1 MTEDARPMH
10 DTKTPVAKA
19 TMFERIG
26 RRVGEAVVA
35 RPWTTLVIGLLAFLV
50 VAFGLTTARFSTDYR
65 IFFSKDDPGLAAFE
79 RLESTFTKTDNV
91 LFVVKAKAERDGAIF
106 EVDSLTA
113 LQELTRAGW
122 TLPYASRVDSLTNF
136 QHPEAKGEDIGVA
149 DLVPG
154 DASVLDGAALAR
166 IRAAAGSEPLLA
178 GSLLARDGRTA
189 AVNVTLRL
197 PGREPREVTESADAA
212 RHAVDAVRARHPALD
227 IRASGMAFMNDAFMQ
242 ASIRDLAVMMPL
254 MVLVM
259 LVGMAFVMRS
269 KLATL
274 AVAAIIGVSAA
285 MSMAV
290 AGWLHYPLTPPA
302 VAAPMIVLTVAVA
315 DGVHIVLAAME
326 SMREGKSRAEAVV
339 LSLEKN
345 LEAITYTWLT
355 TIVGFVCLNYSDAPP
370 VTHLANM
377 TSFGVTAAF
386 LYSFTVLPALLVL
399 LPIVARGPAV
409 SALATGSD
417 DARPTAMARVAAFVV
432 RRRLSLLAVTVVVT
446 VVAGWQASRL
456 ETNDQFVRYFD
467 QSIPFRR
474 DVDFTMKNLSGIY
487 RLEYQVGSEGPSGI
501 VEPAYL
507 RHLDDFGVWLRA
519 QPEVEH
525 VYSVA
530 DVVKRV
536 NQVMT
541 ADDPAA
547 YRIPDSRA
555 AVSEALLVYEMGLP
569 QGLDLTDRV
578 NVDKSA
584 ARLTVTVKDV
594 SSQQMNAFTARSEA
608 WLRRSAPRAMWAE
621 ATGPV
626 VIFSQLGDRNARS
639 MVQGDFVSLAL
650 ISLCM
655 IIVLRSF
662 RLGMLSVLPNVIPIV
677 VGYGLWRV
685 FVGQMNIVASV
696 AGSISLGI
704 IVDDTIHFLTRYK
717 AMKAKGLDAETA
729 MTRTLTHVGPAMLG
743 TSVILVLGFGV
754 LTLSSFQMTSYLGWL
769 SVIIVAVAPLTDLV
783 LAPALVLLFHK
794 DPHASTVR
802 HAAPAPAAAFARS
815 ESRNIMKTA
824 ASFILGLFTL
834 AVTVTAATDASAR
847 TSEEI
852 LAAGSP
858 EAKGQAIALELAS
871 RNAGYKDLGGDVEM
885 TLRDAGGGEAKRRF
899 SIKVLEKPVASA
911 GDYSLIVFDAPADV
925 KGTAVL
931 SHAQI
936 GDDDEQWLY
945 LPSAHRTR
953 RISSS
958 NRTGAFAGS
967 EFSFEDLT
975 GNDGRKYTWRLVGTE
990 PCGALSCFVVDATP
1004 KDPSSAY
1011 SKRMLRIDTQ
1021 EFRIQSIEFYDRKS
1035 TKLKT
1040 LAYEGYKKLNDR
1052 FWRSQS
1058 WTMKN
1063 HQSGKSTVI
1072 SFSSMKLGNGFTLND
1087 FATGKLGS

>member
-1 MTEDARPMH
+1 MRSDMKSESESSMKNGP
-10 DTKTPVAKA
+10 
-19 TMFERIG
+19 TMFERAGRAIG
-26 RRVGEAVVA
+26 ETVIAHPRKTLLVG
-35 RPWTTLVIGLLAFLV
+35 LVAFLV
-50 VAFGLTTARFSTDYR
+50 VALGLTTARFSTDYR

-91 LFVVKAKAERDGAIF
+91 LFVVKAKEAHDGAIF
-106 EVDSLTA
+106 QTDPLA
-113 LQELTRAGW
+113 AIQELTTVGW
-122 TLPYASRVDSLTNF
+122 TLPYATRVDSLTNF
-136 QHPEAKGEDIGVA
+136 QHPEAKEGDEIVVGE
-149 DLVPG
+149 LVPG
-154 DASVLDGAALAR
+154 DARALDAAALAH
-166 IRAAAGSEPLLA
+166 IRAAVASEPLLA

-197 PGREPREVTESADAA
+197 PGKEPREVSESAEAA
-212 RHAVDAVRARHPALD
+212 RKAVDAVRARHPDLD

-242 ASIRDLAVMMPL
+242 ASIRDMAVMMPL
-254 MVLVM
+254 MVVVM
-259 LVGMAFVMRS
+259 LIGMAFVMRS
-269 KLATL
+269 KLATV
-274 AVAAIIGVSAA
+274 AVAAVIGVSAA

-315 DGVHIVLAAME
+315 DGVHIVLATME
-326 SMREGKSRAEAVV
+326 AMREGKTRQQAVV

-386 LYSFTVLPALLVL
+386 VYSFTVLPALLVV
-399 LPIVARGPAV
+399 LPIVARGKAA
-409 SALATGSD
+409 SALAGEV
-417 DARPTAMARVAAFVV
+417 DARPTAMARVASFVV
-432 RRRLSLLAVTVVVT
+432 RRRIPLLVTTVIVTVIG
-446 VVAGWQASRL
+446 GWQASRL

-487 RLEYQVGSEGPSGI
+487 RLEYQVGSGGPSGI
-501 VEPAYL
+501 AEPAYL
-507 RHLDDFGVWLRA
+507 RSLDAFGGWLRA

-536 NQVMT
+536 NQVMS
-541 ADDPAA
+541 ANEPAA

-594 SSQQMNAFTARSEA
+594 SSQQMNAFTARSES
-608 WLRRSAPRAMWAE
+608 WLRDHAPKAMWAE

-626 VIFSQLGDRNARS
+626 VIFSQLGDRNAKS

-729 MTRTLTHVGPAMLG
+729 MTKTLTHVGPAMLG

-783 LAPALVLLFHK
+783 LAPALVLLFNK
-794 DPHASTVR
+794 DPKPVALGKPRAVYQGTS
-802 HAAPAPAAAFARS
+802 
-815 ESRNIMKTA
+815 IMKTA

-834 AVTVTAATDASAR
+834 AVTVTASTDASAR
-847 TSEEI
+847 TAGEI
-852 LAAGSP
+852 LASGSAD
-858 EAKGQAIALELAS
+858 AKGQAIALELAS

-899 SIKVLEKPVASA
+899 SIRVLEKPVASA

-931 SHAQI
+931 SHAKV

-975 GNDGRKYTWRLVGTE
+975 GNDGRKYDWKLTGTE
-990 PCGALSCFVVDATP
+990 PCGPLTCFVVDATP
-1004 KDPSSAY
+1004 KDPNSAY
-1011 SKRMLRIDTQ
+1011 SKRVLRIDQ
-1021 EFRIQSIEFYDRKS
+1021 EEFRIQTIEFYDRKNA
-1035 TKLKT
+1035 KLKT
-1040 LAYEGYKKLNDR
+1040 LAYEGYKKLNER

-1063 HQSGKSTVI
+1063 VQSGKSTVI
-1072 SFSSMKLGNGFTLND
+1072 SFSSMKVGNGFTVND

>member
-1 MTEDARPMH
+1 MTRNDQRKSSIAAST
-10 DTKTPVAKA
+10 TKRTI
-19 TMFERIG
+19 FERAG
-26 RRVGEAVVA
+26 RGIGEAVVA
-35 RPWTTLVIGLLAFLV
+35 RPWTTLLVGLVAFV
-50 VAFGLTTARFSTDYR
+50 VVSFGLTTARFSTDYR

-79 RLESTFTKTDNV
+79 HLESTFTKTDNV
-91 LFVVKAKAERDGAIF
+91 LFVIKAADDRDGAIF
-106 EVDSLTA
+106 QADPLSAV
-113 LQELTRAGW
+113 QELTNIGW
-122 TLPYASRVDSLTNF
+122 TLPYATRVDSLTNF
-136 QHPEAKGEDIGVA
+136 QHPDAKEGDEIVVGA
-149 DLVPG
+149 LVPG
-154 DASVLDGAALAR
+154 DARTLDADALAR
-166 IRAAAGSEPLLA
+166 VRAAAASEPLLA

-197 PGREPREVTESADAA
+197 PGKEPREVTESADAA
-212 RHAVDAVRARHPALD
+212 RKAVLAVRRAHPRLD

-242 ASIRDLAVMMPL
+242 ASIRDMAVMMPL

-274 AVAAIIGVSAA
+274 AVAAVIGVSAA

-326 SMREGKSRAEAVV
+326 AMREGHTRAQAIV

-386 LYSFTVLPALLVL
+386 VYSFTVLPALLVV
-399 LPIVARGPAV
+399 LPVVAHRAPTPSG
-409 SALATGSD
+409 ATGE
-417 DARPTAMARVAAFVV
+417 AEERVTLMARVAAFVV
-432 RRRLSLLAVTVVVT
+432 RRRIPLLAATVVVT
-446 VVAGWQASRL
+446 VIGGWQASRL

-487 RLEYQVGSEGPSGI
+487 RLEYQIASDGPSG
-501 VEPAYL
+501 VAEPAYL
-507 RHLDDFGVWLRA
+507 RTLDDFGGWLRA

-525 VYSVA
+525 VYGIA

-536 NQVMT
+536 NQVMGDGSV
-541 ADDPAA
+541 AS

-594 SSQQMNAFTARSEA
+594 SSQQMNAFTARSER
-608 WLRRSAPRAMWAE
+608 WLRDHAPKAMWAE

-626 VIFSQLGDRNARS
+626 VIFSQLGDRNAKS

-655 IIVLRSF
+655 IIVLRSL
-662 RLGMLSVLPNVIPIV
+662 RLGLLSVLPNVIPIV

-717 AMKAKGLDAETA
+717 AMKQKGLDAETA
-729 MTRTLTHVGPAMLG
+729 MTKTLTHVGPAMLG

-783 LAPALVLLFHK
+783 LAPALVLLFVREPRLTK
-794 DPHASTVR
+794 PRTHAEGTS
-802 HAAPAPAAAFARS
+802 
-815 ESRNIMKTA
+815 IMKTA

-834 AVTVTAATDASAR
+834 AVTVTAATDANAR

-858 EAKGQAIALELAS
+858 EAKGQAVALELAA

-899 SIKVLEKPVASA
+899 SLKVLERPVPTA

-931 SHAQI
+931 SHAKV

-975 GNDGRKYTWRLVGTE
+975 GNDGRKYDWRLTATE
-990 PCGALSCFVVDATP
+990 ACGALTCFVVDAIP
-1004 KDPSSAY
+1004 KDPASAY
-1011 SKRMLRIDTQ
+1011 SKRVLRIDTQ
-1021 EFRIQSIEFYDRKS
+1021 EFRIQSIEFFDRKNA
-1035 TKLKT
+1035 KLKT
-1040 LAYEGYKKLNDR
+1040 LAYESYKKLGDR

-1072 SFSSMKLGNGFTLND
+1072 SFSSMKVGNGFTVND

>member
-1 MTEDARPMH
+1 MNDK
-10 DTKTPVAKA
+10 KTL
-19 TMFERIG
+19 FERTG
-26 RRVGEAVVA
+26 RGVGEAVVA
-35 RPWTTLVIGLLAFLV
+35 RPRTTLLLGLVAFLV
-50 VAFGLTTARFSTDYR
+50 VAFGLSMARFSTDYR

-79 RLESTFTKTDNV
+79 HLESTFTKTDNV
-91 LFVVKAKAERDGAIF
+91 LFVVKAPGDEDGAIF
-106 EVDSLTA
+106 DADA
-113 LQELTRAGW
+113 LEAIQELTTVGW
-122 TLPYASRVDSLTNF
+122 TLPHASRVDSLTNF
-136 QHPEAKGEDIGVA
+136 QHPEAKAGGDILVGE
-149 DLVPG
+149 LVPRPAREL
-154 DASVLDGAALAR
+154 DAAGLAHV
-166 IRAAAGSEPLLA
+166 RAAAASEPLLA
-178 GSLLARDGRTA
+178 GSLLARNGRTA
-189 AVNVTLRL
+189 AVNVTLHL
-197 PGREPREVTESADAA
+197 PGKQPTEVSETADAA
-212 RHAVDAVRARHPALD
+212 RKAVATARARHPKLD

-242 ASIRDLAVMMPL
+242 ASMRDMGVMMPL

-259 LVGMAFVMRS
+259 LIGMVFVMRS
-269 KLATL
+269 GLATL
-274 AVAAIIGVSAA
+274 AVAAIIAVSAL

-326 SMREGKSRAEAVV
+326 AMREGKTRPAAVI

-355 TIVGFVCLNYSDAPP
+355 TIVGFVCLNYSEAPP

-377 TSFGVTAAF
+377 TCFGVTIAF
-386 LYSFTVLPALLVL
+386 LYSFTVLPALLVI
-399 LPIVARGPAV
+399 LPMKARGVAK
-409 SALATGSD
+409 SAPRPR
-417 DARPTAMARVAAFVV
+417 DARPTAMEWVAAFVV
-432 RRRLSLLAVTVVVT
+432 KRRLPLLIGTVAIT
-446 VVAGWQASRL
+446 VVAGFQASRL
-456 ETNDQFVRYFD
+456 ETNDQFVKYFD
-467 QSIPFRR
+467 TSIPFRR

-501 VEPAYL
+501 ADPAYL
-507 RHLDDFGVWLRA
+507 ERLDAFGGWLRA

-525 VYSVA
+525 VYSIA

-536 NQVMT
+536 NQVVSG
-541 ADDPAA
+541 DDPAA
-547 YRIPDSRA
+547 YRIPASRE

-594 SSQQMNAFTARSEA
+594 SSKQMTVFTERSEA
-608 WLRRSAPRAMWAE
+608 WLRANAPKPMWAE

-626 VIFSQLGDRNARS
+626 VIFSRLGDRNAKS

-655 IIVLRSF
+655 IIVLRSL
-662 RLGMLSVLPNVIPIV
+662 RLGLLSVLPNVIPIV

-729 MTRTLTHVGPAMLG
+729 MTKTLTHVGPAMLG

-783 LAPALVLLFHK
+783 LAPALVLMFHK
-794 DPHASTVR
+794 DPTPKPLR
-802 HAAPAPAAAFARS
+802 TTGNF
-815 ESRNIMKTA
+815 MKTA

-834 AVTVTAATDASAR
+834 AVTVTSATDANAK

-852 LAAGSP
+852 LAAGN
-858 EAKGQAIALELAS
+858 ADQKGQAVALELAT

-899 SIKVLEKPVASA
+899 SIKVLEKPVANA

-936 GDDDEQWLY
+936 SDDDEQWLY

-958 NRTGAFAGS
+958 NRTGSFAGS

-975 GNDGRKYTWRLVGTE
+975 GNDGRKYSWKLTGTE
-990 PCGALSCFVVDATP
+990 ACAALTCFVVEATP
-1004 KDPSSAY
+1004 KDAASAY
-1011 SKRMLRIDTQ
+1011 SKRVLRIDNA
-1021 EFRIQSIEFYDRKS
+1021 EFRIQTIEFYDRKN

-1040 LAYEGYKKLNDR
+1040 LAYDNYKKLGDR

-1072 SFSSMKLGNGFTLND
+1072 NFSSMKVGNGFTVND
-1087 FATGKLGS
+1087 FATGKLGG

>member
-1 MTEDARPMH
+1 MRNDMKS
-10 DTKTPVAKA
+10 DTKST
-19 TMFERIG
+19 TTTFERAGRAIG
-26 RRVGEAVVA
+26 ETVVA
-35 RPWTTLVIGLLAFLV
+35 HPRKTLLLGLLAFLFV
-50 VAFGLTTARFSTDYR
+50 SFGLTTARFSTDYR

-91 LFVVKAKAERDGAIF
+91 LFVVKAKEAHDGAIF
-106 EVDSLTA
+106 QADPLA
-113 LQELTRAGW
+113 AIQELTRIGW
-122 TLPYASRVDSLTNF
+122 TLPYATRVDSLTNF
-136 QHPEAKGEDIGVA
+136 QHPEGKDGDEISVA
-149 DLVPG
+149 ELVPG
-154 DASVLDGAALAR
+154 DARTLDAAALAH
-166 IRAAAGSEPLLA
+166 IRAAAASEPLLA

-197 PGREPREVTESADAA
+197 PGKEPREVTESAEAA
-212 RHAVDAVRARHPALD
+212 RKAVDAVRARHPDLD

-242 ASIRDLAVMMPL
+242 ASIRDMAVMMPL

-315 DGVHIVLAAME
+315 DGVHIVLATME
-326 SMREGKSRAEAVV
+326 AMREGKTRQQAVV

-386 LYSFTVLPALLVL
+386 IYSFTVLPALLVV
-399 LPIVARGPAV
+399 LPVVARGKAASV
-409 SALATGSD
+409 LAGEI

-432 RRRLSLLAVTVVVT
+432 RRRIPLLVATVVVT
-446 VVAGWQASRL
+446 VIGGWQASRL

-507 RHLDDFGVWLRA
+507 RSLDDFGGWLRA

-536 NQVMT
+536 NQVMS
-541 ADDPAA
+541 ANEPAA
-547 YRIPDSRA
+547 YRIPESRA

-594 SSQQMNAFTARSEA
+594 SSQQMNAFTARSES
-608 WLRRSAPRAMWAE
+608 WLRTNTPKAMWAE

-626 VIFSQLGDRNARS
+626 VIFSQLGDRNAKS

-677 VGYGLWRV
+677 VGYGLWRI

-717 AMKAKGLDAETA
+717 AMKAKGLDAEKA
-729 MTRTLTHVGPAMLG
+729 MTATLTHVGPAMLG

-794 DPHASTVR
+794 DPRVTTTRRSLQG
-802 HAAPAPAAAFARS
+802 ARAEGTS
-815 ESRNIMKTA
+815 IMKTA

-834 AVTVTAATDASAR
+834 AVTVTAASDASAR
-847 TSEEI
+847 TSDEI
-852 LAAGSP
+852 LAAGSA
-858 EAKGQAIALELAS
+858 EAKGQAVALELAS

-899 SIKVLEKPVASA
+899 SIKVLEKPIASA

-931 SHAQI
+931 SHAKV

-975 GNDGRKYTWRLVGTE
+975 GNDGRKYDWKLAGTE
-990 PCGALSCFVVDATP
+990 PCGALTCFVVDATP

-1011 SKRMLRIDTQ
+1011 SKRVLRIDTQ
-1021 EFRIQSIEFYDRKS
+1021 EFRIQTIEFYDRKNA
-1035 TKLKT
+1035 KLKT
-1040 LAYEGYKKLNDR
+1040 LAYEGYKKLNER

-1072 SFSSMKLGNGFTLND
+1072 SFSSMKVGNGFTVND

>member
-1 MTEDARPMH
+1 MKSVPTSPP
-10 DTKTPVAKA
+10 TT
-19 TMFERIG
+19 TTTTTFERVG
-26 RRVGEAVVA
+26 RAVGERVVA
-35 RPWTTLVIGLLAFLV
+35 HPKTTLLFGLLAFLV
-50 VAFGLTTARFSTDYR
+50 VSFGLTTARFSTDYR

-91 LFVVKAKAERDGAIF
+91 LFVVKAKEERDGAIF
-106 EVDSLTA
+106 QADPLA
-113 LQELTRAGW
+113 AIQELTRASW
-122 TLPYASRVDSLTNF
+122 ELPYAARVDSLTNF
-136 QHPEAKGEDIGVA
+136 QHPEAKSGPAGEGDEITVR

-154 DASVLDGAALAR
+154 DARALDAEALGR
-166 IRAAAGSEPLLA
+166 VRLAAAAEPLLA

-197 PGREPREVTESADAA
+197 PGKEPREVTETAEAA
-212 RHAVDAVRARHPALD
+212 RRLVETVRARHPGLD
-227 IRASGMAFMNDAFMQ
+227 VRASGMAFMNDAFMQ
-242 ASIRDLAVMMPL
+242 ASIRDMAVMMPL

-259 LVGMAFVMRS
+259 LIGMAFVMRS

-274 AVAAIIGVSAA
+274 AVAAVIGVSAA
-285 MSMAV
+285 MAMAV

-315 DGVHIVLAAME
+315 DGVHIVLATME
-326 SMREGKSRAEAVV
+326 AMREGKTRAQAVV

-386 LYSFTVLPALLVL
+386 VYSFTVLPALLVV
-399 LPIVARGPAV
+399 LPVTARGK
-409 SALATGSD
+409 SASARASDLA
-417 DARPTAMARVAAFVV
+417 APTAMERVAAFVV
-432 RRRLSLLAVTVVVT
+432 RRRIPLLAATVVVT
-446 VVAGWQASRL
+446 AVGGWQASRL

-467 QSIPFRR
+467 ASIPFRR

-487 RLEYQVGSEGPSGI
+487 RLEFQVGSEGPSGI
-501 VEPAYL
+501 AEPSYL
-507 RHLDDFGVWLRA
+507 RHLDDFGAWLRV

-541 ADDPAA
+541 ANEPAA

-594 SSQQMNAFTARSEA
+594 SSQQMNRFSARAEG
-608 WLRRSAPRAMWAE
+608 WLRANAPRPMWAE

-626 VIFSQLGDRNARS
+626 VIFSQLGDRNAKS

-655 IIVLRSF
+655 IVVLRSF

-677 VGYGLWRV
+677 VGYGLWRI

-783 LAPALVLLFHK
+783 LAPALVLLFHSE
-794 DPHASTVR
+794 PRVTTTR
-802 HAAPAPAAAFARS
+802 HPLRGWRAEGTS
-815 ESRNIMKTA
+815 IMKTA
-824 ASFILGLFTL
+824 TSFILGLFTL
-834 AVTVTAATDASAR
+834 AVTVTAATDANAR
-847 TSEEI
+847 TAEEI
-852 LAAGSP
+852 LATGSAD
-858 EAKGQAIALELAS
+858 AKGQAIAAELAA

-899 SIKVLEKPVASA
+899 SLKVLEKPVPAG

-931 SHAQI
+931 SHAKV

-975 GNDGRKYTWRLVGTE
+975 GNDGRKYDWRLSTTE
-990 PCGALSCFVVDATP
+990 KCGELTCFVVDATP
-1004 KDPSSAY
+1004 KDATSAY
-1011 SKRMLRIDTQ
+1011 SKRVLRIDTEQ
-1021 EFRIQSIEFYDRKS
+1021 FRVQSIEFFDRKN

-1040 LAYEGYKKLNDR
+1040 LSYEKYARLSER
-1052 FWRSQS
+1052 FWRAQS

-1072 SFSSMKLGNGFTLND
+1072 TFSSMKLGNGFSVND
-1087 FATGKLGS
+1087 FATGKLGG

>member
-1 MTEDARPMH
+1 MRNDMKSVTKS
-10 DTKTPVAKA
+10 DTKSST
-19 TMFERIG
+19 TMFERAG
-26 RRVGEAVVA
+26 RAVGETVVA
-35 RPWTTLVIGLLAFLV
+35 HPRKTLLVGLLAFLV

-91 LFVVKAKAERDGAIF
+91 LFVVKAKEAHDGSIFQADPLAAI
-106 EVDSLTA
+106 
-113 LQELTRAGW
+113 QELTKIGW
-122 TLPYASRVDSLTNF
+122 TLPYATRVDSLTNF
-136 QHPEAKGEDIGVA
+136 QHPEAKDGDEIGVGE
-149 DLVPG
+149 LVPG
-154 DASVLDGAALAR
+154 DARALDATALAHV
-166 IRAAAGSEPLLA
+166 RAAAASEPLLA

-197 PGREPREVTESADAA
+197 PGKEPREVTESAEAA
-212 RHAVDAVRARHPALD
+212 RAAVAAVRARHPDLD

-242 ASIRDLAVMMPL
+242 ASIRDMAVMMPL
-254 MVLVM
+254 MLLVM

-274 AVAAIIGVSAA
+274 AVAAVIGVSAA

-315 DGVHIVLAAME
+315 DGVHIVLATME
-326 SMREGKSRAEAVV
+326 AMREGKTRQQAVV

-386 LYSFTVLPALLVL
+386 VYSFTVLPALLVV
-399 LPIVARGPAV
+399 LPVVARGKAASV
-409 SALATGSD
+409 LAGEI

-432 RRRLSLLAVTVVVT
+432 RRRIPLLAATVVVT
-446 VVAGWQASRL
+446 VIGGWQASRL

-507 RHLDDFGVWLRA
+507 RHLDDFGGWLRA

-536 NQVMT
+536 NQVMS
-541 ADDPAA
+541 ASAPAA
-547 YRIPDSRA
+547 YRIPDSREG
-555 AVSEALLVYEMGLP
+555 VSEALLVYEMGLP

-608 WLRRSAPRAMWAE
+608 WLRTNAPRPMWAE

-626 VIFSQLGDRNARS
+626 VIFSQLGDRNAKS

-717 AMKAKGLDAETA
+717 AMKAKGLDAEKA
-729 MTRTLTHVGPAMLG
+729 MTATLTHVGPAMLG

-794 DPHASTVR
+794 DPRVTTTRRSLS
-802 HAAPAPAAAFARS
+802 PGARARAEGTS
-815 ESRNIMKTA
+815 IMKTA

-847 TSEEI
+847 TSDEI
-852 LAAGSP
+852 LAAGSA
-858 EAKGQAIALELAS
+858 EAKGQAVALELAS

-931 SHAQI
+931 SHAKV

-975 GNDGRKYTWRLVGTE
+975 GNDGRKYDWKLAGTE
-990 PCGALSCFVVDATP
+990 ACGALTCFVVDATP
-1004 KDPSSAY
+1004 KDPNSAY
-1011 SKRMLRIDTQ
+1011 SKRVLRIDTQ
-1021 EFRIQSIEFYDRKS
+1021 EFRIQTIEFYDRKNA
-1035 TKLKT
+1035 KLKT
-1040 LAYEGYKKLNDR
+1040 LAYEGYKRLNER

-1072 SFSSMKLGNGFTLND
+1072 AFSSMKVGNGFTVND

>member
-1 MTEDARPMH
+1 MSIESIE
-10 DTKTPVAKA
+10 KTDEGV
-19 TMFERIG
+19 FERAGRAIG
-26 RRVGEAVVA
+26 LAVVA
-35 RPWTTLVIGLLAFLV
+35 RPRTTLLLGLLAFLV

-65 IFFSKDDPGLAAFE
+65 IFFSKEDPGLAAFE
-79 RLESTFTKTDNV
+79 RMESTFTKTDNV
-91 LFVVKAKAERDGAIF
+91 LFVVKAKAEVDGSIFDRDALAAI
-106 EVDSLTA
+106 
-113 LQELTRAGW
+113 QELTTAGW
-122 TLPYASRVDSLTNF
+122 TLPYATRVDSLTNF
-136 QHPEAKGEDIGVA
+136 QHPEATGESREEIVVGA
-149 DLVPG
+149 LVPF
-154 DASVLDGAALAR
+154 DAKTLDNAGLAR
-166 IRAAAGSEPLLA
+166 IRAAAASEPLLA

-197 PGREPREVTESADAA
+197 PGKEPTEVAEAADAA
-212 RHAVDAVRARHPALD
+212 RAAVARVRAAHPALD

-254 MVLVM
+254 MVVAM
-259 LVGMAFVMRS
+259 LIGMAFVMRS

-315 DGVHIVLAAME
+315 DGVHIVLATME
-326 SMREGKSRAEAVV
+326 AMREGNTRAAAIVA
-339 LSLEKN
+339 SLQKN

-355 TIVGFVCLNYSDAPP
+355 TIVGFVCLNYSEAPP
-370 VTHLANM
+370 VRHLANM

-386 LYSFTVLPALLVL
+386 VYSFTVLPALLAV
-399 LPIVARGPAV
+399 LPITARGKAK
-409 SALATGSD
+409 AAIAGEAG
-417 DARPTAMARVAAFVV
+417 ARPTIMEHVAAFVV
-432 RRRLSLLAVTVVVT
+432 RRRLVLLAATVVVT
-446 VVAGWQASRL
+446 GVFGWQASRL

-467 QSIPFRR
+467 QSTAFRR

-487 RLEYQVGSEGPSGI
+487 RLEYQVGSDGPSGI
-501 VEPAYL
+501 AEPAYL
-507 RHLDDFGVWLRA
+507 KSLDAFGGWLRA
-519 QPEVEH
+519 QPEVQH

-536 NQVMT
+536 NQVVQG
-541 ADDPAA
+541 DGPAA
-547 YRIPDSRA
+547 YAIPATRE

-584 ARLTVTVKDV
+584 ARMTVTVKDV
-594 SSQQMNAFTARSEA
+594 SSKQMTAFTARSEA
-608 WLRRSAPRAMWAE
+608 WLRANTPKPMWAE

-626 VIFSQLGDRNARS
+626 VIFSQLGDRNAKS

-655 IIVLRSF
+655 IFVLRSF

-677 VGYGLWRV
+677 VGYGVWRL

-717 AMKAKGLDAETA
+717 AMKAKGLGAEEA
-729 MTRTLTHVGPAMLG
+729 MTKTLTHVGPAMLG
-743 TSVILVLGFGV
+743 TSVILVVGFGV

-769 SVIIVAVAPLTDLV
+769 SVIIVSVAPLTDLV
-783 LAPALVLLFHK
+783 LAPALVLMFHK
-794 DPHASTVR
+794 DPRVATTTTRRNEST
-802 HAAPAPAAAFARS
+802 S
-815 ESRNIMKTA
+815 IMKTA

-834 AVTVTAATDASAR
+834 AVTVGTATDASAR

-852 LAAGSP
+852 LAAPTP
-858 EAKGQAIALELAS
+858 EARGQAVAMELAT

-885 TLRDAGGGEAKRRF
+885 ILRDAAGGEAKRRF
-899 SIKVLEKPVASA
+899 SIKVLEKPVANA

-931 SHAQI
+931 SHAKI

-953 RISSS
+953 RISST

-975 GNDGRKYTWRLVGTE
+975 GNDGRKYDWRVAGTE
-990 PCGALSCFVVDATP
+990 PCGALTCFVVDATP

-1011 SKRMLRIDTQ
+1011 SKRVLRIDTQ
-1021 EFRIQSIEFYDRKS
+1021 EFRIQTIEFFDRKNS
-1035 TKLKT
+1035 KLKT
-1040 LAYEGYKKLNDR
+1040 LAYESYKKLNDR

-1072 SFSSMKLGNGFTLND
+1072 SFSSMKVGNGFTVND

>member
-1 MTEDARPMH
+1 
-10 DTKTPVAKA
+10 
-19 TMFERIG
+19 
-26 RRVGEAVVA
+26 
-35 RPWTTLVIGLLAFLV
+35 
-50 VAFGLTTARFSTDYR
+50 
-65 IFFSKDDPGLAAFE
+65 
-79 RLESTFTKTDNV
+79 
-91 LFVVKAKAERDGAIF
+91 
-106 EVDSLTA
+106 
-113 LQELTRAGW
+113 
-122 TLPYASRVDSLTNF
+122 
-136 QHPEAKGEDIGVA
+136 
-149 DLVPG
+149 
-154 DASVLDGAALAR
+154 
-166 IRAAAGSEPLLA
+166 
-178 GSLLARDGRTA
+178 
-189 AVNVTLRL
+189 
-197 PGREPREVTESADAA
+197 
-212 RHAVDAVRARHPALD
+212 
-227 IRASGMAFMNDAFMQ
+227 MQ

-254 MVLVM
+254 MVVVM
-259 LVGMAFVMRS
+259 LIGMAFVMRS

-315 DGVHIVLAAME
+315 DGVHIVLATME
-326 SMREGKSRAEAVV
+326 AMREGKTRAEAVV
-339 LSLEKN
+339 VSIAKN

-355 TIVGFVCLNYSDAPP
+355 TIVGFVCLNYSEAPP
-370 VTHLANM
+370 VRHLANM

-386 LYSFTVLPALLVL
+386 VYSFTVLPALLVV
-399 LPIVARGPAV
+399 LPVKTRVARAQ
-409 SALATGSD
+409 SARHGLMEHV
-417 DARPTAMARVAAFVV
+417 ARFVV
-432 RRRLSLLAVTVVVT
+432 RRRIALLAATVVVT
-446 VVAGWQASRL
+446 GVFGWQASRL

-467 QSIPFRR
+467 ESIPFRR

-487 RLEYQVGSEGPSGI
+487 RLEYQVGSDGPSGI
-501 VEPAYL
+501 ADPAHL
-507 RHLDDFGVWLRA
+507 RHLDAFAGWLRA
-519 QPEVEH
+519 QPEVHH
-525 VYSVA
+525 VYSIA

-536 NQVMT
+536 NQVIQG
-541 ADDPAA
+541 DDPAA
-547 YRIPDSRA
+547 YAIPGSRE
-555 AVSEALLVYEMGLP
+555 AVSEALLLYEMGLP

-584 ARLTVTVKDV
+584 ARMTVTVKDV
-594 SSQQMNAFTARSEA
+594 SSKQMTAFTARSEA
-608 WLRRSAPRAMWAE
+608 WLRANTPKPMWAE

-626 VIFSQLGDRNARS
+626 VIFSQLGDRNAKS

-677 VGYGLWRV
+677 VGYGLWRL

-717 AMKAKGLDAETA
+717 AMKARGLGAEEA
-729 MTRTLTHVGPAMLG
+729 MTKTLTHVGPAMLG

-769 SVIIVAVAPLTDLV
+769 SVIIVSVAPLTDLV

-794 DPHASTVR
+794 DSATTTTRSGHNEST
-802 HAAPAPAAAFARS
+802 S
-815 ESRNIMKTA
+815 IMKTA
-824 ASFILGLFTL
+824 ASFILGLLTL
-834 AVTVTAATDASAR
+834 AVTVTTATDATAR
-847 TSEEI
+847 TPEEI
-852 LAAGSP
+852 LAAPTP
-858 EAKGQAIALELAS
+858 ETKGQGVAMELAA

-885 TLRDAGGGEAKRRF
+885 ILRDAAGGEAKRRF
-899 SIKVLEKPVASA
+899 SIKVLEKPVANA
-911 GDYSLIVFDAPADV
+911 GDYSLIVFDTPADV

-931 SHAQI
+931 SHAKI

-958 NRTGAFAGS
+958 NRTGAFVGS

-975 GNDGRKYTWRLVGTE
+975 GNDGRKYDWRLAGTE
-990 PCGALSCFVVDATP
+990 PCGALTCFVVDATP
-1004 KDPSSAY
+1004 KDPTSAY
-1011 SKRMLRIDTQ
+1011 SKRVLRIDTQ
-1021 EFRIQSIEFYDRKS
+1021 EFRIQTIEFFDRKNA
-1035 TKLKT
+1035 KLKT
-1040 LAYEGYKKLNDR
+1040 LAYENYRKLNDR

-1072 SFSSMKLGNGFTLND
+1072 NFSSMKVGNGFTVND

>member
-1 MTEDARPMH
+1 M
-10 DTKTPVAKA
+10 KTDDDRGAGPAAPKP
-19 TMFERIG
+19 TMFERGG
-26 RRVGEAVVA
+26 RAVGHAVVG
-35 RPWTTLVIGLLAFLV
+35 RPKTTLLIGLAVFLA
-50 VAFGLTTARFSTDYR
+50 VAFGLSMARFSTDYR
-65 IFFSKDDPGLAAFE
+65 IFFSKDDPGLKAFE
-79 RLESTFTKTDNV
+79 HLESTFTKTDNV
-91 LFVVKAKAERDGAIF
+91 LFVVKARQGDIFQQDALEAI
-106 EVDSLTA
+106 
-113 LQELTRAGW
+113 QELTVIGW
-122 TLPYASRVDSLTNF
+122 TLPHASRVDSLTNF
-136 QHPEAKGEDIGVA
+136 QHPESKGDDIVVGQLVPRPARTLDAA
-149 DLVPG
+149 DL
-154 DASVLDGAALAR
+154 AR
-166 IRAAAGSEPLLA
+166 VRAAAASEPLLR
-178 GSLLARDGRTA
+178 GSLLARDSRTA

-197 PGREPREVTESADAA
+197 PGKEPTEVTESANAA
-212 RHAVDAVRARHPALD
+212 RQAVETLRAKHPGLD
-227 IRASGMAFMNDAFMQ
+227 IRGSGMAFMNDAFMQ
-242 ASIRDLAVMMPL
+242 ASMRDLGVMMPL
-254 MVLVM
+254 MLLVM
-259 LVGMAFVMRS
+259 LVGMVFIMRS
-269 KLATL
+269 ALATI
-274 AVAAIIGVSAA
+274 AVAAVIAVSAA

-302 VAAPMIVLTVAVA
+302 IAAPIIVLTVAVA

-326 SMREGKSRAEAVV
+326 AMREGRTRAQAMI

-355 TIVGFVCLNYSDAPP
+355 TLVGFVCLNYSEAPP

-377 TSFGVTAAF
+377 TCFGVTVAF
-386 LYSFTVLPALLVL
+386 VYSFTVLPALFVL
-399 LPIVARGPAV
+399 LPVKARGDAK
-409 SALATGSD
+409 SAPRAA
-417 DARPTAMARVAAFVV
+417 DAPPSAMDRVAAFVV
-432 RRRLSLLAVTVVVT
+432 KRRVPLLVGTVIVTVA
-446 VVAGWQASRL
+446 AGFQASRL
-456 ETNDQFVRYFD
+456 ETNDQFVKYFD
-467 QSIPFRR
+467 ASIPFRR

-487 RLEYQVGSEGPSGI
+487 RLEYQVGSGEPSGI

-507 RHLDDFGVWLRA
+507 ARLDAFGSWLRE

-536 NQVMT
+536 NQVIS
-541 ADDPAA
+541 ADDPTA
-547 YRIPDSRA
+547 YRIPASRA

-578 NVDKSA
+578 NVDRSA

-594 SSQQMNAFTARSEA
+594 SSKQMTTFTGRSEA
-608 WLRRSAPRAMWAE
+608 WLRANAPKAMWAE

-626 VIFSQLGDRNARS
+626 VIFSQLGDRNAKS

-655 IIVLRSF
+655 IVVLRSF
-662 RLGMLSVLPNVIPIV
+662 RLGLLSVLPNVIPIV

-717 AMKAKGLDAETA
+717 AMKAKGYDAETA
-729 MTRTLTHVGPAMLG
+729 MTKTLTHVGPAMLG

-783 LAPALVLLFHK
+783 LAPALVLMFNK
-794 DPHASTVR
+794 DPEAK
-802 HAAPAPAAAFARS
+802 RS
-815 ESRNIMKTA
+815 RTTNESGSPMKAA
-824 ASFILGLFTL
+824 ASFILGLFSFGL
-834 AVTVTAATDASAR
+834 VVSAASDANAKTADD
-847 TSEEI
+847 I
-852 LAAGSP
+852 LKAGTP
-858 EAKGQAIALELAS
+858 DQKGQAVALELAT

-899 SIKVLEKPVASA
+899 SIKVLEKPVANA
-911 GDYSLIVFDAPADV
+911 GDYSLIMFDAPADV

-936 GDDDEQWLY
+936 DGDDEQWLY

-975 GNDGRKYTWRLVGTE
+975 GNDGRKYDWKLAGNE
-990 PCGALSCFVVDATP
+990 ACGALTCFVVEATP
-1004 KDPSSAY
+1004 RDPASAY
-1011 SKRMLRIDTQ
+1011 SRRVLRIDNA
-1021 EFRIQSIEFYDRKS
+1021 EFRIQTIEFFDRKNA
-1035 TKLKT
+1035 KLKT
-1040 LAYEGYKKLNDR
+1040 LSYDNYKKLNEK

-1072 SFSSMKLGNGFTLND
+1072 SFSSMKVGNGFTVND
-1087 FATGKLGS
+1087 FATGKLGG

>member
-1 MTEDARPMH
+1 MIDKRASA
-10 DTKTPVAKA
+10 DG
-19 TMFERIG
+19 TMFERTG
-26 RRVGEAVVA
+26 RAIGEAVVT
-35 RPWTTLVIGLLAFLV
+35 RPRTTLLLGLVTFLA
-50 VAFGLTTARFSTDYR
+50 VAFGLTMARFSTDYR

-91 LFVVKAKAERDGAIF
+91 LFVVKAREGSIFQADALEAI
-106 EVDSLTA
+106 
-113 LQELTRAGW
+113 QELTTVGW
-122 TLPYASRVDSLTNF
+122 TLPHASRVDSLTNF
-136 QHPEAKGEDIGVA
+136 QHPEANGEDIQVGE
-149 DLVPG
+149 LVPRPAREL
-154 DASVLDGAALAR
+154 DAAGLAHVR
-166 IRAAAGSEPLLA
+166 EAAASEPLLS

-197 PGREPREVTESADAA
+197 PGKEPAEVSQSADAA
-212 RHAVDAVRARHPALD
+212 RKAVETARAKHPGLD

-242 ASIRDLAVMMPL
+242 ASTRDLGVMMPL

-259 LVGMAFVMRS
+259 LIGMVFVMRS
-269 KLATL
+269 GLATL

-326 SMREGKSRAEAVV
+326 GMREGKTRSQAIVS
-339 LSLEKN
+339 SLEKN

-355 TIVGFVCLNYSDAPP
+355 TIVGFVCLNYSEAPP

-377 TSFGVTAAF
+377 TSIGVTAAF
-386 LYSFTVLPALLVL
+386 VYSFTVLPALLVI
-399 LPIVARGPAV
+399 LPVKARGAAKSAARPA
-409 SALATGSD
+409 
-417 DARPTAMARVAAFVV
+417 DARPTAMERVAAFVV
-432 RRRLSLLAVTVVVT
+432 RRRLPLLVGTVLVTVI
-446 VVAGWQASRL
+446 AGLEASRL
-456 ETNDQFVRYFD
+456 ETNDQFVKYFD
-467 QSIPFRR
+467 ESIPFRR

-501 VEPAYL
+501 VAPEYL
-507 RHLDDFGVWLRA
+507 EKLDAFGGWLRA

-525 VYSVA
+525 VYSIA

-536 NQVMT
+536 NQVVSG
-541 ADDPAA
+541 DDQAA
-547 YRIPDSRA
+547 YRIPASRA

-578 NVDKSA
+578 NVDRSA
-584 ARLTVTVKDV
+584 ARLTVTVKDI
-594 SSQQMNAFTARSEA
+594 SSKNMTAFTGRSEA
-608 WLRRSAPRAMWAE
+608 WLRANAPKPMWAE

-626 VIFSQLGDRNARS
+626 VIFSQLGDRNAKS

-655 IIVLRSF
+655 IIVLRSL
-662 RLGMLSVLPNVIPIV
+662 RLGLLSVLPNVIPIV

-717 AMKAKGLDAETA
+717 AMKAKGLGAEAA
-729 MTRTLTHVGPAMLG
+729 MTQTLTHVGPAMLG
-743 TSVILVLGFGV
+743 TSVILVFGFGV

-783 LAPALVLLFHK
+783 LAPALVLMFNR
-794 DPHASTVR
+794 DPRPTTTRPEVNDLR
-802 HAAPAPAAAFARS
+802 GTPRGNP
-815 ESRNIMKTA
+815 MKTA
-824 ASFILGLFTL
+824 ASFLLSLLGAL
-834 AVTVTAATDASAR
+834 AVTVTATTDANAR

-852 LAAGSP
+852 LSAGTP
-858 EAKGQAIALELAS
+858 DQKGQAVAMELAA

-899 SIKVLEKPVASA
+899 SIKVLEKPVANA

-931 SHAQI
+931 SHAKVA
-936 GDDDEQWLY
+936 DDDEQWLY
-945 LPSAHRTR
+945 LPSAHRSR

-958 NRTGAFAGS
+958 NKTGSFAGS

-975 GNDGRKYTWRLVGTE
+975 GNDGRKYDWKLSTTE
-990 PCGALSCFVVDATP
+990 PCGTLTCFVVEATP
-1004 KDPSSAY
+1004 KDPASAY
-1011 SKRMLRIDTQ
+1011 SKRILRIDNAA
-1021 EFRIQSIEFYDRKS
+1021 FRIQTIEFYDRKNA
-1035 TKLKT
+1035 KLKT
-1040 LAYEGYKKLNDR
+1040 LAYDNYKKLNER

-1058 WTMKN
+1058 WTMNN

-1072 SFSSMKLGNGFTLND
+1072 TFSSMKVGNGFTVND
-1087 FATGKLGS
+1087 FATGKLGG